1 MKRLNVFSL
10 FVISLLSFCSVNAQE
25 SVNTQQWQSLKTEP
39 NSVPVEPGKVGN
51 IYHVV
56 VGQAI
61 FFNTDAEL
69 TRVYVDNP
77 LVLTAFATN
86 PHKVLVSGKSA
97 GTATIVLSDK
107 DGANT
112 SYSIRVDVNVGPLQD
127 ALESNFPMDKIAAS
141 ADQDNVV
148 LTGYVI
154 SKEEY
159 TQVDKLASSY
169 GKGVFNSLRIAPP
182 HERQVRLQV
191 KFVEVDRT
199 RMQQAGFNFLA
210 LGKTIGMTGTGQ
222 SSPFQAPS
230 ISSTSTTGQSV
241 TVNNPMNLLL
251 FSSGLNIGAA
261 IEDLESKNVLQILAE
276 PTINALSG
284 HKARFLSGGMFP
296 YPMVQ
301 GGTAGQTSVTVQF
314 MPYGVKLE
322 FEPYVLDDG
331 TIRLHVAPE
340 VSALDYTNEV
350 QIAGLSIPAMAT
362 RSAETDIEL
371 RDGQTFMLSGL
382 LDHRVTDA
390 FQKMPGISSIPI
402 LGQLFRSK
410 NVQSS
415 TTDLLVIVTPTI
427 VDPLTM
433 PQPAPVLP
441 KATKPF
447 LNNDS
452 FDNSLNAIRKP

>member
-1 MKRLNVFSL
+1 
-10 FVISLLSFCSVNAQE
+10 
-25 SVNTQQWQSLKTEP
+25 
-39 NSVPVEPGKVGN
+39 
-51 IYHVV
+51 
-56 VGQAI
+56 
-61 FFNTDAEL
+61 
-69 TRVYVDNP
+69 
-77 LVLTAFATN
+77 
-86 PHKVLVSGKSA
+86 
-97 GTATIVLSDK
+97 
-107 DGANT
+107 
-112 SYSIRVDVNVGPLQD
+112 
-127 ALESNFPMDKIAAS
+127 MDKIAAS

-154 SKEEY
+154 SKDEY

-441 KATKPF
+441 KVTKPF